1 MVLQLKTL
9 EKIETNPIVTHVC
22 NEPEGIFERSVLPM
36 SLTVEN
42 LERFWKQA
50 SQFPTLFN
58 EEIRGDFKKF
68 IDVFLYYDAKK
79 QIQTRGLFWTLD
91 GPTPHSSSYPDA
103 IEGGFAG
110 IYYMTRIIPGID
122 ALVHVNMLDGRFK
135 GREEITKKVLLYAF
149 KKFGFH
155 RLTVQVPVY
164 IKPNVIRFIR
174 NLGFVS
180 EGRLRGMVYYHD
192 KWFDVFSFSIFENEL
207 KLRS

>member
-1 MVLQLKTL
+1 MVLAL
-9 EKIETNPIVTHVC
+9 IESPKKNPIVSHIC
-22 NEPEGIFERSVLPM
+22 HEPEGDFKRSVCLMPL
-36 SLTVEN
+36 SVEN
-42 LERFWKQA
+42 LEKFWKQA
-50 SQFPTLFN
+50 KQYRTLFN

-91 GPTPHSSSYPDA
+91 GPTPHNSLYPDA
-103 IEGGFAG
+103 VQDGFAG
-110 IYYMTRIIPGID
+110 VYYMTRIVPGVD

-135 GREEITKKVLLYAF
+135 GREEITKKLLLYAF

-180 EGRLRGMVYYHD
+180 EGRLRELVLYHD

-207 KLRS
+207 KLKGQ